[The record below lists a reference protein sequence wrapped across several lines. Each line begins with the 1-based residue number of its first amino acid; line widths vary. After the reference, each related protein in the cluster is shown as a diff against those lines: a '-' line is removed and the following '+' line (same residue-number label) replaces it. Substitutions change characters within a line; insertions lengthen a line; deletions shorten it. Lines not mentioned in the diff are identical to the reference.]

1 MTTLRLKPN
10 RGGFLRPFGCGWFIR
25 EFVAGNAPYG
35 SPVINPTIGAP
46 QADIFHYYKEALRQA
61 SAMDRA
67 IRMETKR
74 AKREKRSIDP
84 NNINSLYQWYLART
98 PYKAMAAAII
108 ALSPT
113 SLICNG
119 WAGWSL
125 PVRWSRRP
133 SRATTHPA
141 RLGSTSA
148 LLLLAW
154 PPLILPGRT
163 PSLPS
168 MAGVVSFIAC
178 VILSCGR

>member
-46 QADIFHYYKEALRQA
+46 QADIFHYYKEALRQT

-98 PYKAMAAAII
+98 PYKANGCRYHSFVTYFSNLQRLGWVEPSGKVEPSAFQGNYPPGPPRKYFRLTAAGMAASDSAWANPFA
-108 ALSPT
+108 ALYCRS
-113 SLICNG
+113 S
-119 WAGWSL
+119 
-125 PVRWSRRP
+125 
-133 SRATTHPA
+133 
-141 RLGSTSA
+141 
-148 LLLLAW
+148 
-154 PPLILPGRT
+154 
-163 PSLPS
+163 
-168 MAGVVSFIAC
+168 
-178 VILSCGR
+178 